1 MVFGEV
7 VAGAEFDGVGDGE
20 VGLDFGEEVALVR
33 EGLVVEGDAGGEVGG
48 LVEGGVGFLEEELE
62 GFEVEEEFGVDL
74 GEGEQ
79 VGGFVV
85 DAGGGFEVVRGR
97 AGAWAWGVQGGEREE
112 KAEKKDG
119 EDGGAHFK

>member
-62 GFEVEEEFGVDL
+62 GLEVEEEFGVDL

-97 AGAWAWGVQGGEREE
+97 AGARGVQGGEREE
-112 KAEKKDG
+112 KAEKEDG